1 MQHAEGISA
10 LSISL
15 GFLGAK
21 AQIKQGKTMKSTVLK
36 AVLAGAA
43 TALGLAAS
51 SVGAVTLPTCIPGVT
66 CLVFGDFNVF
76 SLPLLNLQAT
86 GDAVPK
92 PGDPYFFSSTYGQI
106 QNFTIVGIN
115 NGQSTSTGNPPGSV
129 DGAFN
134 TPSQNNTT
142 NVAFTTLT
150 PGTDPGGTGQFL
162 GDIQAW
168 DAKTPALLSLINGTP
183 LTAFFAFNETGS
195 GTGLLTTDLLIWASA
210 TLQNMGTG
218 ASTTFYLGGA
228 GAPPSI
234 LPGDLPAPDG
244 TDATGTNNPGTP
256 AGFGPWVYVHAGIC
270 VSGTT
275 FVGFP
280 DVNGNCA
287 TGTVANQN
295 NLGQNAAAFM
305 VNSPALDAALD
316 STYNCPLCVLHITWE
331 MAYING
337 GGETAWI
344 QPAIAQRLPEPGAL
358 AITGLVLLAF
368 GVTTRRFKK

>member
-1 MQHAEGISA
+1 MK
-10 LSISL
+10 
-15 GFLGAK
+15 FGA
-21 AQIKQGKTMKSTVLK
+21 LK
-36 AVLAGAA
+36 ALLVGTA
-43 TALGLAAS
+43 TALGLVAAS
-51 SVGAVTLPTCIPGVT
+51 AGAVNLPTCIPNVT

-86 GDAVPK
+86 GSAVPK

-106 QNFTIVGIN
+106 QNFTIIGIN
-115 NGQSTSTGNPPGSV
+115 NGQSTSTGNPPGSM

-134 TPSQNNTT
+134 TPSPNNTT
-142 NVAFTTLT
+142 NVAFSTLT
-150 PGTDPGGTGQFL
+150 PATDPGGTGEFL

-168 DAKTPALLSLINGTP
+168 DAKTPALLSLDGTP

-195 GTGLLTTDLLIWASA
+195 GTGLETTDLLIWASA

-234 LPGDLPAPDG
+234 LPGDLPATDG
-244 TDATGTNNPGTP
+244 TDANGTNNFGTP

-270 VSGTT
+270 VSGTA

-287 TGTVANQN
+287 VGTVANQN

-305 VNSPALDAALD
+305 VDSPALDAALS
-316 STYNCPLCVLHITWE
+316 STYNCPTCVLHITWE

-344 QPAIAQRLPEPGAL
+344 QPAIPTPLPEPAAV
-358 AITGLVLLAF
+358 AIMSLVLLTL
-368 GVTTRRFKK
+368 GVTTRRRK

>member
-1 MQHAEGISA
+1 
-10 LSISL
+10 
-15 GFLGAK
+15 
-21 AQIKQGKTMKSTVLK
+21 MKSTALK
-36 AVLAGAA
+36 ALLAGVA
-43 TALGLAAS
+43 TAMGLATTSA
-51 SVGAVTLPTCIPGVT
+51 GAVTLPTCNPPNN

-76 SLPLLNLQAT
+76 SLPLLNLQA
-86 GDAVPK
+86 GFGSVPS
-92 PGDPYFFSSTYGQI
+92 PGDPYFVSSTYGAI
-106 QNFTIVGIN
+106 KNFTIVGIN

-134 TPSQNNTT
+134 TPSQSNDT
-142 NVAFTTLT
+142 NVAFSTLT
-150 PGTDPGGTGQFL
+150 PGTDPGGTGEFL

-168 DAKTPALLSLINGTP
+168 DAKTPALLSLINGIP
-183 LTAFFAFNETGS
+183 LTAFFAFNEQGS

-234 LPGDLPAPDG
+234 LPGDLPATNG
-244 TDATGTNNPGTP
+244 TDANGTNNSGTP
-256 AGFGPWVYVHAGIC
+256 PGFGPWVYVHAGIC
-270 VSGTT
+270 VSGTA

-287 TGTVANQN
+287 VGTVANQN

-305 VNSPALDAALD
+305 VNSPALDAALN
-316 STYNCPLCVLHITWE
+316 STYNCPTCVLHVTWE
-331 MAYING
+331 MAYIDG

-344 QPAIAQRLPEPGAL
+344 QPTIAQLPEPGAL

-368 GVTTRRFKK
+368 GVTTRRIKK